1 MEDTKQIYEEV
12 KSFIEESLSVK
23 RATYN
28 RGEKP
33 VEREIIKQMREF
45 FPGQTIAS
53 QCSVGG
59 NLSLKCDI
67 DVNGGLCGIELK
79 VARDLKTASTL
90 QRVLGQVFYYAK
102 NRYKETNLILL
113 VIGSEQNPNPKL
125 EELKTFVEQIQGVHF
140 MYKQVAKKQKKDITS
155 KAGKAIQNNTT
166 LNAPKDTNVFY
177 CKSGLCYATGIL
189 LDDGF
194 LVYKGSALRT
204 DVRSSAKSA
213 FIKQRKQFI
222 EQYCHIVN
230 GVPITLSDYK
240 FSSPSTAA
248 AMFLGGNANGWTEW
262 KNEEGK
268 TLSKIYRKK

>member
-155 KAGKAIQNNTT
+155 KAGKAVQNKTT

>member
-1 MEDTKQIYEEV
+1 MADTKQIYEEV

-140 MYKQVAKKQKKDITS
+140 MYKQVAKKQEKDITS
-155 KAGKAIQNNTT
+155 KADKAIQNKTT

-268 TLSKIYRKK
+268 TLSEIYRKK

>member
-1 MEDTKQIYEEV
+1 MADTKQIYEEV

-28 RGEKP
+28 RGEKA

-125 EELKTFVEQIQGVHF
+125 EELKTFVEQITGVHF
-140 MYKQVAKKQKKDITS
+140 MYKQVAKKQEKDATT
-155 KAGKAIQNNTT
+155 KAGKAVQNETAP
-166 LNAPKDTNVFY
+166 NAPKDTNIFY

-204 DVRSSAKSA
+204 DVRSSAKPA

-222 EQYCHIVN
+222 EQNCHIVN
-230 GVPITLSDYK
+230 GLPITINDCK

>member
-1 MEDTKQIYEEV
+1 MQEHFGNENVDSQH
-12 KSFIEESLSVK
+12 SVSGFL
-23 RATYN
+23 N
-28 RGEKP
+28 
-33 VEREIIKQMREF
+33 
-45 FPGQTIAS
+45 
-53 QCSVGG
+53 
-59 NLSLKCDI
+59 LKCDI
-67 DVNGGLCGIELK
+67 DLFDGVCGIELK
-79 VARDLKTASTL
+79 VSKDLEKATVL
-90 QRVLGQVFYYAK
+90 QRVIGQVFYYSQRQYNK
-102 NRYKETNLILL
+102 SNLVLL
-113 VIGSEQNPNPKL
+113 IIGTAAELNPKL
-125 EELKTFVEQIQGVHF
+125 RELKDFVEQIQGVHF

-155 KAGKAIQNNTT
+155 KAGKAIQNETT
-166 LNAPKDTNVFY
+166 LNAAKDTNVFY